1 MTWLIYTYVNDSF
14 THVRRTLSHMWCAS
28 SYICIYH
35 IHISTCDMGHS
46 HMRARLM
53 HTCVNDLF
61 TCVNDLFTCVNDLF
75 TCKWPIHMQ
84 MTYSH
89 MRRAS
94 IYIYIFHIY
103 ICAPFHIPIH
113 TSDVP
118 QYIYIYISHICM
130 CPFLC
135 IHISYIYISTDDM
148 AHSHMCERL
157 IHTCANESFTHVA
170 CLVRIRIYDTNRL
183 PGVVVLCDIT
193 YSCMWHAS
201 FTM

>member
-1 MTWLIYTYVNDSF
+1 MYHVCITYICKHIWHGSF
-14 THVRRTLSHMWCAS
+14 THMW
-28 SYICIYH
+28 
-35 IHISTCDMGHS
+35 TTHS
-46 HMRARLM
+46 HMCEGLFHICGVPHHIYVYITYILAHVTWVI
-53 HTCVNDLF
+53 HTCVHDSCTHVWMTYSHVWMTYSHVWMTYLHA
-61 TCVNDLFTCVNDLF
+61 NDLF
-75 TCKWPIHMQ
+75 TCKWPIH
-84 MTYSH
+84 T
-89 MRRAS
+89 
-94 IYIYIFHIY
+94 
-103 ICAPFHIPIH
+103 C
-113 TSDVP
+113 DVP